1 MYHLSLP
8 AGIDGIASEKKLD
21 FYLRYPPGQ
30 ADIIYIGNNNP
41 RRKMMLTIA
50 SFIGMFVGFEGYLN
64 GKLYVGVY
72 TPKCEY
78 GYVITQE
85 EIYLDTIYEKR

>member
-1 MYHLSLP
+1 MVKPARKRYISLK
-8 AGIDGIASEKKLD
+8 E
-21 FYLRYPPGQ
+21 PPGQ

-78 GYVITQE
+78 GYVITPE